1 MGVMAARRK
10 RKPAWEEPPR
20 VPEPFEGLRALREQ
34 IDTGHHRAEII
45 GGALIVS
52 PVPVFWHQRVCRWLM
67 LSLLEAC
74 DANDWFG
81 ASAGE
86 IELPPTGDLICPDF
100 MFLRDASIV
109 PDLESPRRLDRVLHA
124 EEATSG

>member
-10 RKPAWEEPPR
+10 RKPAWEELPR
-20 VPEPFEGLRALREQ
+20 EPEPFADLPPRAERT
-34 IDTGHHRAEII
+34 DTGHHRAEII

-81 ASAGE
+81 DSAGE
-86 IELPPTGDLICPDF
+86 IELPSTGDLICPDF
-100 MFLRDASIV
+100 MVRRAASLG
-109 PDLESPRRLDRVLHA
+109 PDRES
-124 EEATSG
+124 TSPVCRARF